1 MIWIT
6 QMDRWTILFQGGR
19 FFFLQKT
26 LIIRMGWPV
35 TKRTV
40 CYDKNIFPGAV
51 SFCNELF
58 LTIKLNLF
66 LNPDPL
72 PHKEDGT
79 PWSAAIS
86 KLVV

>member
-1 MIWIT
+1 
-6 QMDRWTILFQGGR
+6 MDHPVSRRAAFSFYKRPRSFGGAG
-19 FFFLQKT
+19 QVK
-26 LIIRMGWPV
+26 
-35 TKRTV
+35 KRTV
-40 CYDKNIFPGAV
+40 WFDKNIFPGAV
-51 SFCNELF
+51 SFCNELY

-66 LNPDPL
+66 FKPDPL

>member
-1 MIWIT
+1 
-6 QMDRWTILFQGGR
+6 MDRWAILGS

-35 TKRTV
+35 TKRKV
-40 CYDKNIFPGAV
+40 CYDKNIFPGAL
-51 SFCNELF
+51 SFCNELY
-58 LTIKLNLF
+58 LTFKLNLF
-66 LNPDPL
+66 FKPDPL